1 MRHWTAPWLTGVLG
15 TGLVIWI
22 VVQVLVMPEVMWL
35 QGLFLVVGVVL
46 DVISLAWL
54 RATGQLRL
62 W

>member
-1 MRHWTAPWLTGVLG
+1 
-15 TGLVIWI
+15 VIWI
-22 VVQVLVMPEVMWL
+22 VVQVLVMPEVTWL
-35 QGLFLVVGVVL
+35 QGLFFVVGVVL